1 MKKMKIRELFEFVI
15 KEGIEADP
23 RGKEIVEENM
33 KFIKNT
39 YDKLPKEEKETF
51 DVEKLSNP
59 YPDTRILYGD
69 EEKDIHT
76 VLIGIDIE
84 APEILLAH
92 SLIQGGKKIDLV
104 IAHHPEGKA
113 LASLYEVMHMQN
125 FIFSKFGVPINVA
138 EKIMQPRIRE
148 VERKLLPQNHT
159 RVVDMCKLLDIP
171 FMCIHTPAD
180 NQVVTYLQE
189 IFDKERPSRLG
200 EVYELLKNQP
210 EYKKATLYNQGPK
223 ILSGSKESYAGKVF
237 IDMTGGTEGSPEIL
251 DKLSLAGIGTIIGMH
266 FSEEHFKN
274 AEKCYLNLIVA
285 GHIPSDTLGLNLLLD
300 KVEKSFG
307 GLEIICCSGFERFRR
322 V

>member
-1 MKKMKIRELFEFVI
+1 MKVKELFEFVLE
-15 KEGIEADP
+15 EGVRADP
-23 RGKEIVEENM
+23 RGREVIEENM
-33 KFIKNT
+33 KFVRTT
-39 YDKLPKEEKETF
+39 YDKLPQEEKEIF
-51 DVEKLSNP
+51 DVEKLTNP

-69 EEKDIHT
+69 GEKDVHT

-84 APEILLAH
+84 APEILLAYN
-92 SLIQGGKKIDLV
+92 LLKDGKRVDLV

-113 LASLYEVMHMQN
+113 LASLYEVMYMQN
-125 FIFSKFGVPINVA
+125 FIFSKFGVSINVA

-159 RVVDMCKLLDIP
+159 RAVDMCKLLDIP

-180 NQVVTYLQE
+180 NQVVTYLQG
-189 IFDKERPSRLG
+189 IFDREKPSRLG
-200 EVYELLKNQP
+200 DVYELLMKQP
-210 EYKKATLYNQGPK
+210 EYKKAVLYNQGPK
-223 ILSGSKESYAGKVF
+223 ILSGSKESYAGRIF

-251 DKLSLAGIGTIIGMH
+251 EKLSQAGIGTIIGMH

-300 KVEKSFG
+300 KVERAFG
-307 GLEIICCSGFERFRR
+307 ELEIICCSGFERFRR
-322 V
+322 M

>member
-1 MKKMKIRELFEFVI
+1 MKVKELFEFVLE
-15 KEGIEADP
+15 EGARADP
-23 RGKEIVEENM
+23 RGREVIEENM
-33 KFIKNT
+33 KFVRTT
-39 YDKLPKEEKETF
+39 YDKLPQEEKEIF
-51 DVEKLSNP
+51 DVEKLTNP

-69 EEKDIHT
+69 GEKDVHT

-84 APEILLAH
+84 APEILLAYN
-92 SLIQGGKKIDLV
+92 LLKDGKRVDLV

-113 LASLYEVMHMQN
+113 LASLYEVMYMQN
-125 FIFSKFGVPINVA
+125 FIFSKFGVSINVA

-159 RVVDMCKLLDIP
+159 RAVDMCKLLDIP

-180 NQVVTYLQE
+180 NQVVTYLQG
-189 IFDKERPSRLG
+189 IFDREKPSRLG
-200 EVYELLKNQP
+200 DVYELLMKQP
-210 EYKKATLYNQGPK
+210 EYKKAVLYNQGPK
-223 ILSGSKESYAGKVF
+223 ILSGSKESYAGRIF

-251 DKLSLAGIGTIIGMH
+251 EKLSQAGIGTIIGMH

-300 KVEKSFG
+300 KVERAFG
-307 GLEIICCSGFERFRR
+307 ELEIICCSGFERFRR
-322 V
+322 M